1 MDPAARVML
10 LSVTLRELGCMLS
23 NAREFSPGFERR
35 PLRLLGLY
43 GSAWQT
49 FASSVRLAQNIP
61 MDTVNS
67 AFDASAF
74 LRTLTNN
81 PGVYRMLD
89 KDARVLYVGKARNLK
104 KRVSSYF
111 RESEQ
116 LEGKTRALMS
126 HTCSVE
132 VTVTHTEGEAL
143 LLENNLIKE
152 FKPRYNV
159 VLRDDKSFP
168 YIYLATEKKF
178 PRLAFHRG
186 PRRGKGKYFGPYPSA
201 GATRETLNLLQKLF
215 RVRQCDESFFA
226 NRSRPCLQYQIKRC
240 TAPCV
245 GQVEEGVYAGDVRHA
260 TMFLE
265 GKSEEM
271 IAELVSRMEQ
281 ASSTQDY
288 EAAAR
293 YRDQIA
299 SLRRVQERQYVSGAQ
314 GDVDVIA
321 VAIRDTIAAVQ
332 VFYIRDGQSLGNKSY
347 FPSNTAGAT
356 AAEIL
361 EAFVSQYYLSGP
373 ADRTIPHHIIVSEPL
388 TQVEILTEVLA
399 GRAGRGVQISD
410 RVRGERARWL
420 QMALQNAEHVIA
432 QQAADRSS
440 LRQRYNLLQET
451 FEFEECPERIECFD
465 ISHSQGEATVAS
477 CVVFDHEGP
486 VKSDYRRFNI
496 SDVAP
501 GDDYGAMR
509 QALSRRYTRVQKEE
523 GKLPDLLLID
533 GGKGQLSQARDVLEE
548 LQIGTVF
555 IASVA
560 KGSARKAGLESIF
573 VLDRTTPIVLSPD
586 SPALHLIQQIRDEA
600 HRFAITG
607 HRARRRRA
615 RGSTL
620 EQIPGIGQRRRQRL
634 LTEFGGLQGV
644 SRAGVEDLIRVRGIS
659 RDLAQAIYDTFRDGR

>member
-1 MDPAARVML
+1 ME
-10 LSVTLRELGCMLS
+10 SVSTS
-23 NAREFSPGFERR
+23 
-35 PLRLLGLY
+35 
-43 GSAWQT
+43 
-49 FASSVRLAQNIP
+49 
-61 MDTVNS
+61 
-67 AFDASAF
+67 FDASAF

-111 RESEQ
+111 RDAAQ

-126 HTCSVE
+126 HARSVE

-168 YIYLATEKKF
+168 YIYLATEKEY

-186 PRRGKGKYFGPYPSA
+186 PRRGKGRYFGPYPSA
-201 GATRETLNLLQKLF
+201 GATRATLNLLQKLF
-215 RVRQCDESFFA
+215 RVRQCDESFFN

-245 GQVEEGVYAGDVRHA
+245 GQVKPADYAADVRHA

-271 IAELVSRMEQ
+271 IAELVSRMEH
-281 ASSTQDY
+281 AAGSQDY

-299 SLRRVQERQYVSGAQ
+299 SLRRVQQRQYISGAH

-321 VAIRDTIAAVQ
+321 VAVRDGLAAVQ
-332 VFYIRDGQSLGNKSY
+332 IFYIRDGQSLGNKSY
-347 FPSNTAGAT
+347 FPRNTAGAT
-356 AAEIL
+356 PAEIL
-361 EAFVSQYYLSGP
+361 EAFLSQYYLSGP
-373 ADRTIPHHIIVSEPL
+373 ADRSIPHHVIISEALPHL
-388 TQVEILTEVLA
+388 DLLAEVLGDKA
-399 GRAGRGVQISD
+399 GRAVQISD

-420 QMALQNAEHVIA
+420 HMALRNAEHVIA

-440 LRQRYNLLQET
+440 LRQRFDALQEV
-451 FEFEECPERIECFD
+451 FELDECPERIECFD
-465 ISHSQGEATVAS
+465 ISHTQGEATVAS
-477 CVVFDHEGP
+477 CVVFDQEGP
-486 VKSDYRRFNI
+486 LKSDYRRFNI
-496 SDVAP
+496 SDLTP

-509 QALSRRYTRVQKEE
+509 QALSRRYTRVQKED

-533 GGKGQLSQARDVLEE
+533 GGKGQLTQARHVLEE
-548 LQIGTVF
+548 LQIGTVH

-560 KGSARKAGLESIF
+560 KGTTRKPGLESIF
-573 VLDRTTPIVLSPD
+573 VTHKATPIVLAPD
-586 SPALHLIQQIRDEA
+586 SPALHLVQQVRDEA

-620 EQIPGIGQRRRQRL
+620 EQIPGIGTRRRQRL

-644 SRAGVEDLIRVRGIS
+644 ARAGVEDLIRVRGIS
-659 RDLAQAIYDTFRDGR
+659 RALAQAIYDTFRDGR

>member
-1 MDPAARVML
+1 MAAPE
-10 LSVTLRELGCMLS
+10 LSE
-23 NAREFSPGFERR
+23 
-35 PLRLLGLY
+35 
-43 GSAWQT
+43 T
-49 FASSVRLAQNIP
+49 FASAKRLAQN
-61 MDTVNS
+61 NS
-67 AFDASAF
+67 MESVYPTFDSSAF
-74 LRTLTNN
+74 LRTLTRH

-104 KRVSSYF
+104 NRVSSYF
-111 RESEQ
+111 RAAKQ

-126 HTCSVE
+126 HTHSVE

-159 VLRDDKSFP
+159 LLRDDKSFP
-168 YIYLATEKKF
+168 YIYLATEKAF

-186 PRRGKGKYFGPYPSA
+186 PRRGKGRYFGPYPSA

-215 RVRQCDESFFA
+215 RIRQCDDSFFK

-240 TAPCV
+240 NAPCV
-245 GQVEEGVYAGDVRHA
+245 GQVEPDVYARDVRHA

-271 IAELVSRMEQ
+271 IGELVTRMEQ
-281 ASSTQDY
+281 ASNTLDY

-293 YRDQIA
+293 YRDQIS
-299 SLRRVQERQYVSGAQ
+299 SLRRVQERQYINGAQ
-314 GDVDVIA
+314 GNVDVIA
-321 VAIRDTIAAVQ
+321 LALSGGMAAVQ
-332 VFYIRDGQSLGNKSY
+332 IFYIRDGQSLGNKSY
-347 FPSNTAGAT
+347 FPKNTQGAPPS
-356 AAEIL
+356 EIL
-361 EAFVSQYYLSGP
+361 DAFVSQYYLSGP
-373 ADRTIPHHIIVSEPL
+373 VDRKIPHQIIVSEPL
-388 TQVEILTEVLA
+388 AQMQILSEVL
-399 GRAGRGVQISD
+399 GERAGYAIQISD

-420 QMALQNAEHVIA
+420 NMALRNAEHVMA
-432 QQAADRSS
+432 QRVADRSS
-440 LRQRYNLLQET
+440 LRARYEALQEI
-451 FEFEECPERIECFD
+451 FDFDERPERIECFD
-465 ISHSQGEATVAS
+465 ISHTQGEATVAS
-477 CVVFDHEGP
+477 CVVFDQEGP

-496 SDVAP
+496 ADVVP
-501 GDDYGAMR
+501 GDDFGAMR

-523 GKLPDLLLID
+523 GRLPDLLLID

-548 LQIGTVF
+548 LQVNNVF

-560 KGSARKAGLESIF
+560 KGTARKPGLESIF
-573 VLDRTTPIVLSPD
+573 VVSRLTPIVLSPD
-586 SPALHLIQQIRDEA
+586 SPALHLIQQVRDEA

-644 SRAGVEDLIRVRGIS
+644 ARAGVEDLSRVQGIS
-659 RDLAQAIYDTFRDGR
+659 RDLAQTIYDNFRDR

>member
-1 MDPAARVML
+1 MTQNNHMESA
-10 LSVTLRELGCMLS
+10 
-23 NAREFSPGFERR
+23 SP
-35 PLRLLGLY
+35 
-43 GSAWQT
+43 S
-49 FASSVRLAQNIP
+49 
-61 MDTVNS
+61 
-67 AFDASAF
+67 FDASAF

-111 RESEQ
+111 RETGQ

-168 YIYLATEKKF
+168 YIYLATEKEF

-186 PRRGKGKYFGPYPSA
+186 PRRGKGRYFGPYPSA
-201 GATRETLNLLQKLF
+201 GATRATLNLLQKLF
-215 RVRQCDESFFA
+215 RVRQCDESFFN

-245 GQVEEGVYAGDVRHA
+245 GQVKPADYAADVRHA

-281 ASSTQDY
+281 AAGAQDF

-299 SLRRVQERQYVSGAQ
+299 SLRRVQERQYISGAQ

-321 VAIRDTIAAVQ
+321 VAIRAGLAAVQ
-332 VFYIRDGQSLGNKSY
+332 IFYIRDGQSLGNKSY
-347 FPSNTAGAT
+347 FPRNTAGAA

-361 EAFVSQYYLSGP
+361 EAFLSQYYLSGP
-373 ADRTIPHHIIVSEPL
+373 ADRSIPHHVIISEPL
-388 TQVEILTEVLA
+388 PHLDLLAEVLGEKA
-399 GRAGRGVQISD
+399 GRAVQISD

-420 QMALQNAEHVIA
+420 HMALRNAEHVIA

-440 LRQRYNLLQET
+440 LRQRFDALQEV
-451 FEFEECPERIECFD
+451 FQLDECPERIECFD
-465 ISHSQGEATVAS
+465 ISHTQGEATVAS
-477 CVVFDHEGP
+477 CVVFDQEGP
-486 VKSDYRRFNI
+486 LKSDYRRFNI
-496 SDVAP
+496 SDLAP

-509 QALSRRYTRVQKEE
+509 QALSRRYTRVQKED

-533 GGKGQLSQARDVLEE
+533 GGKGQLAQAREVLEE
-548 LQIGTVF
+548 LQIGTVH

-560 KGSARKAGLESIF
+560 KGTTRKPGLESIF
-573 VLDRTTPIVLSPD
+573 VTDKPIPLILPPD
-586 SPALHLIQQIRDEA
+586 SPALHLVQQVRDEA

-620 EQIPGIGQRRRQRL
+620 EQIPGIGNRRRQRL

-644 SRAGVEDLIRVRGIS
+644 ARAGVEDLIRVRGIS